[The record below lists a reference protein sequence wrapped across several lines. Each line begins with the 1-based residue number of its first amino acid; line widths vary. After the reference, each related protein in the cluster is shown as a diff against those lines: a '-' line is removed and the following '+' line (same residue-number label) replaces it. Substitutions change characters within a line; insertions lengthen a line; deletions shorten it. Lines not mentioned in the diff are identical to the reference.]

1 MPTESIGPLLKH
13 ARETQGLSLDQVASA
28 TRIQRKYLQALEDEQ
43 FSVLPEPVF
52 TKGFVRTYARSL
64 GMDEHDVLRRFS
76 EASKAYFGTGQPGT
90 RTRSI
95 HN

>member
-43 FSVLPEPVF
+43 FAVLPEPVF

-76 EASKAYFGTGQPGT
+76 EAFKGIFWDGTTGT
-90 RTRSI
+90 
-95 HN
+95 